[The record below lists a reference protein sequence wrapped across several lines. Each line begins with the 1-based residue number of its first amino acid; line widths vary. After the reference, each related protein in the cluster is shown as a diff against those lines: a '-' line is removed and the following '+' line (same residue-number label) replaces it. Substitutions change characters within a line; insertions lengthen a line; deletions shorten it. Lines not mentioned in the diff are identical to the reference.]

1 LQSSCAFDQPAV
13 YTAIFAPFY
22 FDGLTESFGVA
33 YTPRTAR
40 SLFILTV
47 GEVPLAYTVASFF
60 SGIGGLDLGLERA
73 GFDVRFQCEV
83 KPFCRD
89 ILQQHWPD
97 LPLDQDIRTLDDS
110 KIPEADV
117 WAAGFPCQ
125 DLSLARMGP
134 RSGLRGVQS
143 GLFHDFMRLVR
154 GRLPK
159 AIILE
164 NVHGL
169 LSSHGGRD
177 FTVVLKALDELGYG
191 VGWRVLNS
199 KDFGVPQQ
207 RRRVYII
214 AMHRDPRS
222 AGEVLFEPECSNWD
236 TKKDRQDGEKSASIF
251 QTILGDSERGPL
263 VKSVAHCIYAESA
276 RHTGTDWSR
285 NYVWYP
291 DGRVRRFTPNEV
303 ERVQGF
309 PVDWTRPQHFDE
321 RQSDRIDSLRYH
333 AVGNAVTPPVAEW
346 VGRRLMA
353 VLKSNDQTLLR
364 ESLQAA
370 E

>member
-1 LQSSCAFDQPAV
+1 MT
-13 YTAIFAPFY
+13 YK
-22 FDGLTESFGVA
+22 
-33 YTPRTAR
+33 
-40 SLFILTV
+40 
-47 GEVPLAYTVASFF
+47 VASFF

-73 GFDVRFQCEV
+73 GFEVVFHCEV

-97 LPLDQDIRTLDDS
+97 LPIDSDIRVLDDA
-110 KIPEADV
+110 KIPEADI

-134 RSGLRGVQS
+134 RSGLRGSQS

-154 GRLPK
+154 ARTPR

-177 FTVVLKALDELGYG
+177 FAVVLQALDELGYG
-191 VGWRVLNS
+191 VAWRVLNS

-214 AMHRDPRS
+214 AVHRDADA
-222 AGEVLFEPECSNWD
+222 AGQVLFEPECGSGD
-236 TKKDRQDGEKSASIF
+236 SETGGSDGKKSPSIF
-251 QTILGDSERGPL
+251 QTILGDPSKGPL

-309 PVDWTRPQHFDE
+309 PDDWTRPTHFDE
-321 RQSDRIDSLRYH
+321 SKADRIDSLRYH

-346 VGRRLMA
+346 VGRRLMS
-353 VLKSNDQTLLR
+353 VLRSQEQDVLQT
-364 ESLQAA
+364 SVAA

>member
-1 LQSSCAFDQPAV
+1 MRALTTKRFNALYGTF
-13 YTAIFAPFY
+13 PFRSKG
-22 FDGLTESFGVA
+22 DVLTYS
-33 YTPRTAR
+33 
-40 SLFILTV
+40 
-47 GEVPLAYTVASFF
+47 VASFF

-73 GFDVRFQCEV
+73 GFRINFHCEV
-83 KPFCRD
+83 KPFCRE
-89 ILQQHWPD
+89 ILSQHWPD
-97 LPLDQDIRTLDDS
+97 LPIDSDIRKLDDA
-110 KIPEADV
+110 KIPKADV

-134 RSGLRGVQS
+134 RSGLRGSQS
-143 GLFHDFMRLVR
+143 GLFHEFMRLVR
-154 GRLPK
+154 GRTPR

-177 FTVVLKALDELGYG
+177 FAIVLQALDELGYG
-191 VGWRVLNS
+191 VAWRVLNS

-207 RRRVYII
+207 RRRVYIV
-214 AMHRDPRS
+214 AMHRDERS
-222 AGEVLFEPECSNWD
+222 PGQVLFEPECGDWNFA
-236 TKKDRQDGEKSASIF
+236 KGRQDEKKSASLF
-251 QTILGDSERGPL
+251 QTIIGDPSKGPL

-291 DGRVRRFTPNEV
+291 EGRVRRFTPNEV

-309 PVDWTRPQHFDE
+309 PDDWTRPRDFNEKQADK
-321 RQSDRIDSLRYH
+321 IDSLRYH
-333 AVGNAVTPPVAEW
+333 AVGNAVTPPVAQW
-346 VGRRLMA
+346 VGERLMKVMREQEQT
-353 VLKSNDQTLLR
+353 VLRS
-364 ESLQAA
+364 SLVAA

>member
-1 LQSSCAFDQPAV
+1 MSYS
-13 YTAIFAPFY
+13 
-22 FDGLTESFGVA
+22 
-33 YTPRTAR
+33 
-40 SLFILTV
+40 
-47 GEVPLAYTVASFF
+47 VASFF

-73 GFDVRFQCEV
+73 GFSVNFQCEV

-89 ILQQHWPD
+89 ILKRHWPT
-97 LPLDQDIRTLDDS
+97 LPLDTDIRSLDGS
-110 KIPEADV
+110 AIPKSDV

-143 GLFHDFMRLVR
+143 GLFHDFMRLVGECTPR
-154 GRLPK
+154 
-159 AIILE
+159 AIVLE

-177 FTVVLKALDELGYG
+177 FAIVLKALDELGYG
-191 VGWRVLNS
+191 VAWRVLNS

-207 RRRVYII
+207 RRRVYIV
-214 AMHRDPRS
+214 AVHRDPGS
-222 AGEVLFEPECSNWD
+222 ASEVLFESQCGDWN
-236 TKKDRQDGEKSASIF
+236 TKKSGQDEEKSASLF
-251 QTILGDSERGPL
+251 QTIIGDFVKGPL
-263 VKSVAHCIYAESA
+263 VKSIAHCIYAESA

-303 ERVQGF
+303 EQVQGF
-309 PVDWTRPQHFDE
+309 PKDWTLPLSVTE
-321 RQSDRIDSLRYH
+321 GNGDRMDSLRYH
-333 AVGNAVTPPVAEW
+333 AVGNAVTPPVAKW
-346 VGRRLMA
+346 VGQRLA
-353 VLKSNDQTLLR
+353 TVLAKRDAENDAAAI
-364 ESLQAA
+364 AA

>member
-1 LQSSCAFDQPAV
+1 MK
-13 YTAIFAPFY
+13 
-22 FDGLTESFGVA
+22 
-33 YTPRTAR
+33 
-40 SLFILTV
+40 
-47 GEVPLAYTVASFF
+47 YTVASFF

-73 GFDVRFQCEV
+73 GFEVSFQCEA
-83 KPFCRD
+83 KAFCRD
-89 ILQQHWPD
+89 ILKQHWAGI
-97 LPLDQDIRTLDDS
+97 PLDEDIRKLDES
-110 KIPEADV
+110 KIPETDV

-134 RSGLRGVQS
+134 RSGLRGLQS

-154 GRLPK
+154 SRTPR

-177 FTVVLKALDELGYG
+177 FAIVLKALDELGYG
-191 VGWRVLNS
+191 VAWRVLNS

-214 AMHRDPRS
+214 AMHRDPR
-222 AGEVLFEPECSNWD
+222 GPGQVLFESECGDWNS
-236 TKKDRQDGEKSASIF
+236 KKGRQDEEKSTSLF
-251 QTILGDSERGPL
+251 QTIIGDSGKGPL
-263 VKSVAHCIYAESA
+263 VKSIAHCIYAESA

-309 PVDWTRPQHFDE
+309 PVDWTLPREFDE
-321 RQSDRIDSLRYH
+321 RQADRIDSLRYH
-333 AVGNAVTPPVAEW
+333 AIGNAVTPPVARW
-346 VGRRLMA
+346 VGERLLCVMKA
-353 VLKSNDQTLLR
+353 QDKDLLR
-364 ESLQAA
+364 SSLIAA

>member
-1 LQSSCAFDQPAV
+1 LSYS
-13 YTAIFAPFY
+13 
-22 FDGLTESFGVA
+22 
-33 YTPRTAR
+33 
-40 SLFILTV
+40 
-47 GEVPLAYTVASFF
+47 VASFF

-73 GFDVRFQCEV
+73 GFEINFHCEI
-83 KPFCRD
+83 KEFCRQ
-89 ILQQHWPD
+89 ILHQHWPN
-97 LPLDQDIRTLDDS
+97 LPVETDIRALDETA
-110 KIPEADV
+110 IPQADV

-134 RSGLRGVQS
+134 RSGLRGNQS
-143 GLFHDFMRLVR
+143 GLFHEFMRLVR
-154 GRLPK
+154 GRTPR

-177 FTVVLKALDELGYG
+177 FAVVLKALDELGYG
-191 VGWRVLNS
+191 VAWRVLNS

-207 RRRVYII
+207 RRRVYIV
-214 AMHRDPRS
+214 AMHRDERG
-222 AGEVLFEPECSNWD
+222 AGQVLFEPQCSDRN
-236 TKKDRQDGEKSASIF
+236 TKKSRQNEEKSASLF
-251 QTILGDSERGPL
+251 QTIVGDTVKGPL
-263 VKSVAHCIYAESA
+263 VKSLAHCIYAESA

-291 DGRVRRFTPNEV
+291 DGKVRRFTPNEV

-309 PVDWTRPQHFDE
+309 PVDWTLPMSGA
-321 RQSDRIDSLRYH
+321 RQSDRVDSLRYH

-346 VGRRLMA
+346 VGHRLVA
-353 VLKSNDQTLLR
+353 VLRAKDLNNVRNLI
-364 ESLQAA
+364 AA

>member
-1 LQSSCAFDQPAV
+1 
-13 YTAIFAPFY
+13 
-22 FDGLTESFGVA
+22 
-33 YTPRTAR
+33 
-40 SLFILTV
+40 
-47 GEVPLAYTVASFF
+47 
-60 SGIGGLDLGLERA
+60 LGLERA
-73 GFDVRFQCEV
+73 GFDVRFQSEV

-89 ILQQHWPD
+89 ILAQHWPN
-97 LPLDQDIRTLDDS
+97 LPLDKDIRTLDEAT
-110 KIPEADV
+110 IPAADV

-134 RSGLRGVQS
+134 RSGLKGSQS

-154 GRLPK
+154 ARNPR

-177 FTVVLKALDELGYG
+177 FTVVLQALDELGY
-191 VGWRVLNS
+191 VVAWRVLDS
-199 KDFGVPQQ
+199 KYFGVPQQ
-207 RRRVYII
+207 RRRVYIV
-214 AMHRDPRS
+214 AMHRDLRGP
-222 AGEVLFEPECSNWD
+222 GEVLFEPE
-236 TKKDRQDGEKSASIF
+236 RGDGNPAKGRPNGSKSPSLF
-251 QTILGDSERGPL
+251 QTILGDPVKGPL
-263 VKSVAHCIYAESA
+263 VKSIAHCIYAESA

-291 DGRVRRFTPNEV
+291 DGRVRRFVPNEV

-309 PVDWTRPQHFDE
+309 PVDWTRPTHFDE

-353 VLKSNDQTLLR
+353 VMKAEDAEVLRSTLV
-364 ESLQAA
+364 AA

>member
-1 LQSSCAFDQPAV
+1 M
-13 YTAIFAPFY
+13 
-22 FDGLTESFGVA
+22 E
-33 YTPRTAR
+33 
-40 SLFILTV
+40 LF
-47 GEVPLAYTVASFF
+47 YTVASFF

-73 GFDVRFQCEV
+73 GFKIRFHCEINA
-83 KPFCRD
+83 FCRD
-89 ILQQHWPD
+89 ILGQHWPN
-97 LPLDQDIRTLDDS
+97 LPIHEDIRKLDDAE
-110 KIPEADV
+110 IPEADV

-134 RSGLRGVQS
+134 RSGLRGSQS
-143 GLFHDFMRLVR
+143 GLFHEFMRLAR
-154 GRLPK
+154 GRNPR

-177 FTVVLKALDELGYG
+177 FAIVLKALDKLGYG
-191 VGWRVLNS
+191 VAWRVLNS

-214 AMHRDPRS
+214 AMHRDWQGS
-222 AGEVLFEPECSNWD
+222 GEVLFESECGDWNPKAGRSNG
-236 TKKDRQDGEKSASIF
+236 KKSPSLF
-251 QTILGDSERGPL
+251 QTIIGDTRRGPL
-263 VKSVAHCIYAESA
+263 VKSIAHCIYAESA

-309 PVDWTRPQHFDE
+309 PDNWTLPLAIGN
-321 RQSDRIDSLRYH
+321 RQAERIDSLRYH
-333 AVGNAVTPPVAEW
+333 AIGNAVTPPVAEW
-346 VGRRLMA
+346 VGTRLATVMA
-353 VLKSNDQTLLR
+353 RQDLESTQDAGTELR
-364 ESLQAA
+364 IKLSA
-370 E
+370 

>member
-1 LQSSCAFDQPAV
+1 MTYS
-13 YTAIFAPFY
+13 
-22 FDGLTESFGVA
+22 
-33 YTPRTAR
+33 
-40 SLFILTV
+40 
-47 GEVPLAYTVASFF
+47 VASFF

-73 GFDVRFQCEV
+73 GFSIRFHCEV
-83 KPFCRD
+83 KAFCQD
-89 ILQQHWPD
+89 ILRQHWPN
-97 LPLDQDIRTLDDS
+97 LPIHSDIRDLDEAD
-110 KIPEADV
+110 IPEAEV

-134 RSGLRGVQS
+134 RSGLRGSQS
-143 GLFHDFMRLVR
+143 GLFHEFMRLVR
-154 GRLPK
+154 GRTPR
-159 AIILE
+159 AIVLE

-169 LSSHGGRD
+169 LSSDGGRD

-214 AMHRDPRS
+214 AMHRDRQS
-222 AGEVLFEPECSNWD
+222 SGEVLFEPKCSHWNLAKSRPNE
-236 TKKDRQDGEKSASIF
+236 KKSPSLF
-251 QTILGDSERGPL
+251 QTVIGDARKGPL
-263 VKSVAHCIYAESA
+263 VKSIAHCIYAESA

-291 DGRVRRFTPNEV
+291 RGKVRRFTPNEV

-309 PVDWTRPQHFDE
+309 PDNWTRPSHYDE
-321 RQSDRIDSLRYH
+321 ERSDRIDSLRYH

-346 VGRRLMA
+346 VGRRLVSVMKA
-353 VLKSNDQTLLR
+353 QDI
-364 ESLQAA
+364 ESSRPPIMVAA

>member
-1 LQSSCAFDQPAV
+1 MQYS
-13 YTAIFAPFY
+13 
-22 FDGLTESFGVA
+22 
-33 YTPRTAR
+33 
-40 SLFILTV
+40 
-47 GEVPLAYTVASFF
+47 VASFF

-73 GFDVRFQCEV
+73 GFEVRFHCEI
-83 KPFCRD
+83 KPFCRT
-89 ILQQHWPD
+89 ILRERWPEM
-97 LPLDQDIRTLDDS
+97 PLHDDIRTLDDA
-110 KIPEADV
+110 KIPKADV

-134 RSGLRGVQS
+134 RSGLRGSQS
-143 GLFHDFMRLVR
+143 GLFHEFMRLVR
-154 GRLPK
+154 GCTPR

-191 VGWRVLNS
+191 VAWRVLNS

-207 RRRVYII
+207 RRRVYIV
-214 AMHRDPRS
+214 AMHRDWQGS
-222 AGEVLFEPECSNWD
+222 GEVLFESQCGDGNI
-236 TKKDRQDGEKSASIF
+236 KKGGQNGQKSASLF
-251 QTILGDSERGPL
+251 QTVIGNTRRGPL
-263 VKSVAHCIYAESA
+263 VKSLAHCVYAESA

-303 ERVQGF
+303 EQVQGF
-309 PVDWTRPQHFDE
+309 PVDWTLPTHVDE
-321 RQSDRIDSLRYH
+321 RQADRIDSLRYH
-333 AVGNAVTPPVAEW
+333 AVGNAVTPPVAQW
-346 VGRRLMA
+346 VGERLLSVLARQDIDFLHGRRGI
-353 VLKSNDQTLLR
+353 
-364 ESLQAA
+364 AA